1 MKLRTTMNFGG
12 KLSFIVS
19 FLFHERLHCCYIHFT
34 ALNCATTIIGLEP
47 CALNA
52 EYQHFIRRFIKMS
65 FYFADTTE
73 RGGERRPKDRVKTRV
88 TLLYYILGKLL
99 MLILIIELV

>member
-1 MKLRTTMNFGG
+1 M
-12 KLSFIVS
+12 SAS
-19 FLFHERLHCCYIHFT
+19 T
-34 ALNCATTIIGLEP
+34 ALNCASPIIGLEP

-88 TLLYYILGKLL
+88 TLWITLL
-99 MLILIIELV
+99 HIREAANADIDH